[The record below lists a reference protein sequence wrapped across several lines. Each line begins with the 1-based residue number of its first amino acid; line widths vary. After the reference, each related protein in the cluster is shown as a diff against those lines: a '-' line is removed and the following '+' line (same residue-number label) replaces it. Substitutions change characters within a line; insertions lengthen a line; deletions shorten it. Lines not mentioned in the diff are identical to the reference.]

1 MKALALSIAL
11 SVLCLFGVATAD
23 DNFRPLRSSRCT
35 THCNTAVAVQQ
46 VIATPAY
53 VPTYVQLVPAQVVV
67 NGQVTS
73 YNTGFSYSYTPAP
86 QAVAQTYQPQG
97 VQAQS
102 APSPCSQ
109 LEERVKQL
117 EALLKGSA
125 STSSVPPPPT
135 PEAPVAAET
144 TDSFVKSFLT
154 TNCAKCHTPGHKGAE
169 ALTLTSADGLLLEK
183 LPRAAIYK
191 AINKQPHEPGFMP
204 QGGAPVSDE
213 IKQKILTWVEEG
225 LDGLNY

>member
-1 MKALALSIAL
+1 MKALALGIAL
-11 SVLCLFGVATAD
+11 SVLCSVGVVKAE
-23 DNFRPLRSSRCT
+23 DNFRPLRSSNRCT
-35 THCNTAVAVQQ
+35 THHCNVAQAVVAVQQ
-46 VIATPAY
+46 VAAY

-86 QAVAQTYQPQG
+86 QAVQQVGPQQVTAQ
-97 VQAQS
+97 A
-102 APSPCSQ
+102 SPCSQ

-117 EALLKGSA
+117 EALLKTGA

-135 PEAPVAAET
+135 PEAPVAALESP
-144 TDSFVKSFLT
+144 DAFVKGYLT
-154 TNCAKCHTPGHKGAE
+154 QNCAKCHTPGHKGAE
-169 ALTLTSADGLLLEK
+169 YLTLANMDGSLLEK

-191 AINKQPHEPGFMP
+191 AIMKQPHEPGFMP
-204 QGGAPVSDE
+204 KGGAPVSDE
-213 IKQKILTWVEEG
+213 IKQKILSWVEEG